1 MKMKTIMA
9 VIIAGILLSMS
20 AAASEQPVGSIK
32 TLEGTVRISR
42 QGTEVTVTP
51 GQSIF
56 QHDII
61 RTEAGSRT
69 GIILLDDTM
78 LSLGPGSTRE
88 LKEYLFQPKTAQYSF
103 TYNLDLSLRRAL
115 KIEALL
121 VKAGIVPDFL
131 STDSH
136 GKSNPLVP
144 TLDNV
149 PEPSNRRVEVII
161 R

>member
-1 MKMKTIMA
+1 MA

-78 LSLGPGSTRE
+78 LSLGPGSTLE
-88 LKEYLFQPKTAQYSF
+88 LKEYLFQPKTAQYSLVVRMLKGTF
-103 TYNLDLSLRRAL
+103 VYLSGIMAKLSPDAIRLETPDATIGIRGTR
-115 KIEALL
+115 LL
-121 VKAGIVPDFL
+121 IQ
-131 STDSH
+131 
-136 GKSNPLVP
+136 
-144 TLDNV
+144 
-149 PEPSNRRVEVII
+149 VEGT
-161 R
+161 